1 MRPQPMVTFPVWN
14 KRKTEPDPKLCF
26 VLMPFGKR
34 HLDRAFQAVVV
45 PVAAELGVEATR
57 ADHGP
62 EEIMEGIWSRM
73 LDARVVI
80 ADVTGENPNV
90 MYELGIAHAVGKPI
104 LLLSAGGDDDIT
116 FDLRR
121 YRHVFYTTSPRGL
134 EKLRTELRRELKV
147 LLDQHP
153 TGSRLLD
160 EIEYYAQEWSER
172 NHDSFSLHP
181 EVVNQA
187 RGLLPVEQMT
197 DLAIA
202 YATATGAHYGSTDH
216 MIFWGRHCARR
227 PAAAIELAM
236 LALPGKARRP
246 ALRTL
251 RLIEQFPP
259 ESQDKAVE
267 RLIEHRA
274 NADLVAAVR
283 ERRLTEFL
291 RDHGGE
297 LSMLPEEIPVLL
309 EQLPNIRLAT

>member
-1 MRPQPMVTFPVWN
+1 MRPLPMVTFPVWG
-14 KRKTEPDPKLCF
+14 KRRTDPDAKLCF

-34 HLDRAFQAVVV
+34 HLDRAFQTVVV
-45 PVAAELGVEATR
+45 PVAAELGVDATR

-90 MYELGIAHAVGKPI
+90 MYELGIAHAVGKPL
-104 LLLSAGGDDDIT
+104 LLLSAGRGDDVT

-121 YRHVFYTTSPRGL
+121 YRHIFYTTSPKGL
-134 EKLRTELRRELKV
+134 ECLRVEMRRELKV

-153 TGSRLLD
+153 TGSHVLD
-160 EIEYYAQEWSER
+160 EIEAYAREWAER

-181 EVVNQA
+181 EVVNHA
-187 RGLLPVEQMT
+187 RSLLPPEEFS

-202 YATATGAHYGSTDH
+202 YCTATGAHYGSVDH

-227 PAAAIELAM
+227 PGAAVELAM
-236 LALPGKARRP
+236 GALPGKARRP

-259 ESQDKAVE
+259 ESRDRAIE
-267 RLIEHRA
+267 RLVEHRA
-274 NADLVAAVR
+274 NADLVQAVR
-283 ERRLTEFL
+283 ERCVTEFL
-291 RDHGGE
+291 RDHGEE
-297 LSMLPEEIPVLL
+297 LSLLREEIPVLL
-309 EQLPNIRLAT
+309 EQLPNITLAT